1 MRRPLVYR
9 TLDVLG
15 ERELVRA
22 AGTVGALTPD
32 RGRTRVRVGPV
43 VAEVASAEG
52 LERGA
57 RAYASFAPRSAR
69 VIS

>member
-1 MRRPLVYR
+1 MAVYPWEI
-9 TLDVLG
+9 TVTSTAPG
-15 ERELVRA
+15 AGNVI
-22 AGTVGALTPD
+22 AGTVGAITPD
-32 RGRTRVRVGPV
+32 RGRTRVRVGPL
-43 VAEVASAEG
+43 VAEVASADG